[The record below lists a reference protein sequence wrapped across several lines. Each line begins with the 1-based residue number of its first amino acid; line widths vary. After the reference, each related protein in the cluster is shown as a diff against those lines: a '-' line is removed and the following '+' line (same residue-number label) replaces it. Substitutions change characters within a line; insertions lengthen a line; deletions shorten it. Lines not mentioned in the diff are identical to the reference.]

1 MKLIKRITSTM
12 LSMTIIA
19 GAAAADITAKMTT
32 SAAEPTN
39 SVLLRDTVISEIGK
53 RIADREV
60 QSMEQY
66 RNSNIRKNYAVSAQS
81 NYRTIH

>member
-19 GAAAADITAKMTT
+19 VAAAADIPAKMTT
-32 SAAEPTN
+32 SAAVPTN
-39 SVLLRDTVISEIGK
+39 SVLLRDAVISEIWK

-66 RNSNIRKNYAVSAQS
+66 RNSYIRKNYAVSAQS

>member
-19 GAAAADITAKMTT
+19 GAAAADIPAKMTT
-32 SAAEPTN
+32 YAAEPTN
-39 SVLLRDTVISEIGK
+39 SVLLRDAVISEIWK

>member
-19 GAAAADITAKMTT
+19 GAADADIPAKMTT

-66 RNSNIRKNYAVSAQS
+66 RNSYIRKNYAVSAQS

>member
-19 GAAAADITAKMTT
+19 GAAAADIPAKMTT

-66 RNSNIRKNYAVSAQS
+66 RNSYIRKNYAVSAQS

>member
-19 GAAAADITAKMTT
+19 GAADADIPAKMTT

-39 SVLLRDTVISEIGK
+39 SVLLRDAVISEIWK

-66 RNSNIRKNYAVSAQS
+66 RNSYIRKNYAVSAQP